1 MLLLASFLFLLNK
14 GKSFELIIP
23 DGVDGVEDVVVTRGS
38 SDISIVLVES
48 GEGLNSLDPFEDIS
62 RLCNSDVFTSD
73 L

>member
-23 DGVDGVEDVVVTRGS
+23 DVVDEVGDEPVTKGS
-38 SDISIVLVES
+38 SDINIVLVES
-48 GEGLNSLDPFEDIS
+48 GDGLNSLDPFEDIN
-62 RLCNSDVFTSD
+62 RLCNRDVFTSD